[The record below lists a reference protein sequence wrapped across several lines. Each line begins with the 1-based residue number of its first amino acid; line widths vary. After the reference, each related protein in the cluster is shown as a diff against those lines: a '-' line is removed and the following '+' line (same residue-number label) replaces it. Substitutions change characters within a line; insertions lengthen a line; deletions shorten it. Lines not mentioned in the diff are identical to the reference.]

1 MKNNLKFAITLGVI
15 LLIIIIGKTL
25 YDTYH
30 AVFIPQ
36 YNTNMSIKIPSFS
49 LKKEET
55 TTSVTYITLLSTEK
69 INSFFTEYFKELTYK
84 ENKYDKSLPGIF
96 YNEENKIII
105 IGYSIISEKRFTKT
119 YQIIYS
125 LDISLLDNY
134 E

>member
-36 YNTNMSIKIPSFS
+36 YNNNMSIKIPSFS

>member
-1 MKNNLKFAITLGVI
+1 
-15 LLIIIIGKTL
+15 
-25 YDTYH
+25 
-30 AVFIPQ
+30 
-36 YNTNMSIKIPSFS
+36 MSIKIPSFS